1 MTARLARPLA
11 LLVILAAALAV
22 SACGNKID
30 IRTQGDVE
38 GLYIDV
44 GPLVYQVQI
53 SRQINPDDVEDQAY
67 LKGLPAGT
75 PELAS
80 DETWFGVFMRVANQS
95 DETARA
101 ADRYRIID
109 TRETEY
115 EAIELDSEVNPFA
128 YVARD
133 LPPNDIL
140 PTSGSP
146 AASGPVQGA
155 LVLFRLKFDA
165 LQNRPI
171 ELKIESS
178 AAPGQEGT
186 IDLDV

>member
-11 LLVILAAALAV
+11 LLLVLAGALAI
-22 SACGNKID
+22 SACGNKEE
-30 IRTQGDVE
+30 IRTVGDVE

-44 GPLVYQVQI
+44 GPLLYQVQV
-53 SRQINPDDVEDQAY
+53 SRQLNPNDVEDRAY
-67 LKGLPAGT
+67 LKGLPPGT

-80 DETWFGVFMRVANQS
+80 DETWFGVFMRVSNETE
-95 DETARA
+95 ETARA
-101 ADRYRIID
+101 ADRYRIVD

-115 EAIELDSEVNPFA
+115 EAIEIDSEVNPFA

-133 LPPNDIL
+133 LPPRDIL
-140 PTSGSP
+140 PTPGSP

-171 ELKIESS
+171 ELKINSS